1 LSEKVKKQMDELAK
15 LITEYKLTEATIEG
29 DGFKMSLRKSA
40 PKLVMTTS
48 QAQMVTSQEE
58 SSLETAL
65 VAETAPA
72 QQGTPI
78 SSPMTGI
85 YYNSSSPSSPPFV
98 NEGDTVTAGQV
109 VGLIEAMKVFNEIHS
124 TVSGLVRKIN
134 AESGQI
140 VNPGDPLM
148 FIG

>member
-15 LITEYKLTEATIEG
+15 LITEYKLSEATIEA
-29 DGFKMSLRKSA
+29 DSFKMSMRKSA
-40 PKLVMTTS
+40 PK
-48 QAQMVTSQEE
+48 MVAMATQSMAVGHVEE
-58 SSLETAL
+58 SH
-65 VAETAPA
+65 AEAAPIVEA
-72 QQGTPI
+72 APVQQGTPI

-148 FIG
+148 YIG

>member
-1 LSEKVKKQMDELAK
+1 MV
-15 LITEYKLTEATIEG
+15 EA
-29 DGFKMSLRKSA
+29 A
-40 PKLVMTTS
+40 PV
-48 QAQMVTSQEE
+48 QA
-58 SSLETAL
+58 
-65 VAETAPA
+65 
-72 QQGTPI
+72 GTPI

-124 TVSGLVRKIN
+124 TVSGTVKKLT

-148 FIG
+148 YIG